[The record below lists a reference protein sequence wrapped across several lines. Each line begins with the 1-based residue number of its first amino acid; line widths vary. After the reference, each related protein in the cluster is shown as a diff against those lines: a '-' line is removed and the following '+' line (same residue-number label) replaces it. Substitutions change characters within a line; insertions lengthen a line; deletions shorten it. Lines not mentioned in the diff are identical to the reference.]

1 MRTRKALIVAAAA
14 AAIVGLSAAPAVAQ
28 DTGDTTTTFDVDA
41 GTLDITV
48 PATADLGNGD
58 AGTTIT
64 GQLGAV
70 TVDDTRAAADASWEA
85 EVEATDFETDDGGDA
100 SEIVT
105 PGNIDYWSGAAT
117 ATTGNGTFTPG
128 QANAGAALP
137 LSDVTPITAFTHAGG
152 TGNNSASWNPTLEVN
167 VPLANVAG
175 TYTGTVTHSVA

>member
-1 MRTRKALIVAAAA
+1 MRTSRLLTVGAATATAIALA
-14 AAIVGLSAAPAVAQ
+14 AAPAAAQ
-28 DTGDTTTTFDVDA
+28 QDTTTTFDLDA
-41 GTLDITV
+41 GTLDMTV
-48 PATADLGNGD
+48 PGTADLGNGGG
-58 AGTTIT
+58 GTTIT

-70 TVDDTRAAADASWEA
+70 TVDDTRAAADASWTA
-85 EVEATDFETDDGGDA
+85 EVQATDFTTDDGGDA

-117 ATTGNGTFTPG
+117 ATEGNGTFTPG
-128 QANAGAALP
+128 QADAGAAEP
-137 LSDVTPITAFTHAGG
+137 LSDTTPITAFTHAGG